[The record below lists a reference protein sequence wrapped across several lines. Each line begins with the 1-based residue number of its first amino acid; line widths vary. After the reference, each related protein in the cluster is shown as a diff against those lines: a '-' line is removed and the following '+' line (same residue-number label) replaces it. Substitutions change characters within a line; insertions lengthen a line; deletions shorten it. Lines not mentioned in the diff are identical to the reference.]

1 MALTRFQVNDALT
14 DLVNRA
20 GLELVDPI
28 GVTSENAKS
37 IITYDV
43 LNDLTHHVSDA
54 LGIA

>member
-28 GVTSENAKS
+28 QSLQSNAKS
-37 IITYDV
+37 SITYEV

-54 LGIA
+54 LGLA